1 MKLNTLRLFL
11 AGLLSILSAASL
23 AGAAGE
29 ITVDAIEASLAEK
42 GPRATLEAYFSC
54 EKYDGSAYPAIAGG
68 SREWVSLAEKMI
80 AHSDACYMEGIQ
92 AALGEAMRKSPRN
105 VLRLVD
111 KTPALGAD
119 HICLPFI
126 SSEQSIAAQVKELRK
141 SRRAISAVRDRQ
153 LSKPRAA
160 CLRFI
165 RGVEKSLPSTAA
177 QAEQKAPPPVSSEA
191 GVIK

>member
-1 MKLNTLRLFL
+1 MKLNTLPLFL
-11 AGLLSILSAASL
+11 AGLLSILSAVSL
-23 AGAAGE
+23 AGSAGE
-29 ITVDAIEASLAEK
+29 ITVDAVEASLAQN

-54 EKYDGSAYPAIAGG
+54 ENYEGSAYPAIAGG
-68 SREWVSLAEKMI
+68 SREWVALAEKMI
-80 AHSDACYMEGIQ
+80 AHSDACYAEGIQ
-92 AALGEAMRKSPRN
+92 AALGEAMRKSPRH

-126 SSEQSIAAQVKELRK
+126 SNEQSITAQATELQK
-141 SRRAISAVRDRQ
+141 SRRAISAVRNSR

-165 RGVEKSLPSTAA
+165 QGVEKGLASAA
-177 QAEQKAPPPVSSEA
+177 MPA
-191 GVIK
+191 GK